1 MTVLLPLFRMLFLPL
16 PCGALHNLP
25 SFAGNN
31 PWASAVALRPVQQ
44 QQQQQTQIPFWP
56 QQHQG
61 SEMRLQQTINKTEVF
76 CGCSRFLLCKRV
88 VRVPPTAGSPASPS
102 VPSCSAA
109 QPPETQTSVG
119 RRASACGTS
128 QPNNNQNRIFHWI
141 NFSLFRLL
149 ESRARKLSE

>member
-1 MTVLLPLFRMLFLPL
+1 MTVLLP
-16 PCGALHNLP
+16 
-25 SFAGNN
+25 SFACCSCPYLVEHCTTFHPLRGND
-31 PWASAVALRPVQQ
+31 PWASAVALRPVQ

-61 SEMRLQQTINKTEVF
+61 SEMRLQHTINKTEVF

-128 QPNNNQNRIFHWI
+128 QPNNNQNRIFHWS